1 MTPENVKTSTS
12 LEIILQM
19 LCRTFQT
26 PPNPSAKRW
35 VVAGVLIGGGWVH
48 AWAQNATA
56 NPGWSALEQGA
67 KQFVVNTYKVEAPTV
82 SIMPMDHRIK
92 FEACN
97 QDIMFDQP
105 FGNKQSVRA
114 RCAQPV
120 WQHFVMVQMRSGLG
134 AQIGNATQN
143 NTVTRVVWVA
153 SQALKRGT
161 PIQPGL
167 FKAVE
172 QTVPSQET
180 RLVSDERELTNM
192 ELLRDL
198 PANTPLK
205 LQDIKAA
212 TMVKRGQQVTVAVGE
227 GKGFLITVRAEAQQD
242 GLLGEQIRLKNP
254 ESGRSLSAV
263 ITGVNMARGL

>member
-1 MTPENVKTSTS
+1 

-35 VVAGVLIGGGWVH
+35 LVAGVLIGGGWVH

-97 QDIMFDQP
+97 QDIVFDQP

-134 AQIGNATQN
+134 AQIGSATQN

>member
-97 QDIMFDQP
+97 QDIVFDQP

-134 AQIGNATQN
+134 AQIGSATQN

>member
-35 VVAGVLIGGGWVH
+35 LVAGVLIGGGWVH

-97 QDIMFDQP
+97 QDIVFDQP

-134 AQIGNATQN
+134 AQIGSATQN

-180 RLVSDERELTNM
+180 RLVSDEPELTNM